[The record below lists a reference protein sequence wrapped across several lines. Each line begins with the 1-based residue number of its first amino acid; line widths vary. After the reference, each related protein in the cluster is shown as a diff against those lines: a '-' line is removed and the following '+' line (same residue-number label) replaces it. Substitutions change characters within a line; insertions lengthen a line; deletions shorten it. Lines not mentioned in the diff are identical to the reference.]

1 MALVPHYREPR
12 DYGGLAVTRDDD
24 RWILF
29 FFGTLRESA
38 CPAIPVVPMYRILS
52 EIGGRLWLRE
62 SLLVAVRHVSKELGG
77 ANYDYVK
84 TVITIAKKN
93 GWDLES
99 LDLIPKDLH
108 IAGEVMSLE
117 ETGN

>member
-1 MALVPHYREPR
+1 MILPAQPS
-12 DYGGLAVTRDDD
+12 
-24 RWILF
+24 RWFL
-29 FFGTLRESA
+29 
-38 CPAIPVVPMYRILS
+38 MYRILS

-62 SLLVAVRHVSKELGG
+62 TSAGRCEARSKELGG

-99 LDLIPKDLH
+99 LDLIPKDLP
-108 IAGEVMSLE
+108 ITGEVESFE
-117 ETGN
+117 KAGN